1 MARYLT
7 AYLTTLICV
16 AAMDFFWLT
25 QVGPF
30 LYKPVLGPILV
41 AEPRMVP
48 AVLFYLLYIIGVVYF
63 AVVPAL
69 NERRWQTAL
78 VRGGLLGIFD
88 YATYDLTNQATLI
101 VWATKIT
108 VLDMAWGTFLSG
120 VGGTGGYLITS
131 RLFRK

>member
-1 MARYLT
+1 MTRYLT
-7 AYLTTLICV
+7 AYISTLICV
-16 AAMDFFWLT
+16 SAMDFVWLT
-25 QVGPF
+25 QVGPY
-30 LYKPVLGPILV
+30 LYKPVLGPILA

-78 VRGGLLGIFD
+78 VRGGLLGIFA

-108 VLDMAWGTFLSG
+108 VADMAWGTFLSG

-131 RLFRK
+131 RIFRK